1 MDEIIQ
7 SVFTLEYFFSKE
19 GHTRF
24 MAQSPKSQ
32 LAMEQ
37 PNNSKLIARLQDEIK
52 AKESVMSLLQNM
64 MERLKT
70 NADMKSRLETYR
82 QDSENV
88 IGDSKKKIAS
98 LTLDFK
104 NH

>member
-1 MDEIIQ
+1 
-7 SVFTLEYFFSKE
+7 
-19 GHTRF
+19 